1 VRIGVAAIVFGAAL
15 PGAAEAAQPACE
27 TFSFMKRLPESF
39 RMIASADL
47 GGVEAFTVSNRR
59 CTCDNGPGQNR
70 KWGRPA
76 PEGIYW
82 SCRKASA
89 EERRSN

>member
-1 VRIGVAAIVFGAAL
+1 VKAGFAAIVLGASL
-15 PGAAEAAQPACE
+15 PSVAEAAASACE
-27 TFSFMKRLPESF
+27 TYSFMKRLPEQF
-39 RMIASADL
+39 RMVASGDL
-47 GGVEAFTVSNRR
+47 GGVEFFQVSDRR
-59 CTCDNGPGQNR
+59 CTCDNSPGQNR

-89 EERRSN
+89 DERRSN